1 MPKSTAPKQRP
12 APINPP
18 TAPSKELHVFPNPHD
33 KRDYVIQ
40 FQIPE
45 FTCHCP
51 LTGQPDFAHLTIDMV
66 AARAG
71 AARATV
77 YRRWATKA
85 DLVLAAAARLQGG
98 AACRELGPCMP
109 EGDWQTRY
117 RLREKLQRH
126 TVDQGWAT
134 HDKAAGDFDE
144 I

>member
-1 MPKSTAPKQRP
+1 MQKIKTDGKHSDDFKSNDSA
-12 APINPP
+12 
-18 TAPSKELHVFPNPHD
+18 
-33 KRDYVIQ
+33 RDQ
-40 FQIPE
+40 G
-45 FTCHCP
+45 TS
-51 LTGQPDFAHLTIDMV
+51 T
-66 AARAG
+66 
-71 AARATV
+71 
-77 YRRWATKA
+77 
-85 DLVLAAAARLQGG
+85 VLAAAARLQGG